1 MRARLRREAHDVRSV
16 LAAAGAAAVLA
27 CSACAGGGPST
38 EDLAALDYA
47 PEAFEGFDASTPEEQ
62 GLDPD
67 GVAELYWR
75 AGTLESIH
83 SLTVIRN
90 GSVVAQGYFN
100 GTSAE
105 LSQNVQ
111 SVTKSYTG
119 ALVGIAIEEGCIA
132 GLDEP
137 MMTYFPELA
146 GRVTDRRKEQITI
159 EQLLQMRA
167 GYPWL
172 EASAEGVELLFHGF
186 APSNLVDVP
195 LARDPGT
202 GWDYSNL
209 SSHLLAIAVARAC
222 ADEDLLDFAQER
234 LFDPLATTP
243 SDWTQDWEG
252 YRLGYTELFVTARE
266 MARFGQMYLDGGRVD
281 GEQVVPESWIEQSWT
296 PYTESAWYYKVGDNF
311 DRTAY
316 GYQWWIID
324 AGPHTYRLAWGHG
337 GQQIA
342 VLPELDLVIV
352 VTADP
357 LRGQLGDEPWAL
369 EKANLNLVADYIA
382 GLPEQDEG

>member
-1 MRARLRREAHDVRSV
+1 MRARLRRGASGVRPV

-27 CSACAGGGPST
+27 CAACAGGGPSA
-38 EDLAALDYA
+38 EDLAAVDYV

-90 GSVVAQGYFN
+90 GSVVAQDYFN

-119 ALVGIAIEEGCIA
+119 ALVGIAIEERCIA

-146 GRVTDRRKEQITI
+146 GRVTDPRKEQITI

-186 APSNLVDVP
+186 APSNVVDVP

-243 SDWTQDWEG
+243 SDWTQDWG
-252 YRLGYTELFVTARE
+252 AIASG
-266 MARFGQMYLDGGRVD
+266 
-281 GEQVVPESWIEQSWT
+281 T
-296 PYTESAWYYKVGDNF
+296 PNCS
-311 DRTAY
+311 
-316 GYQWWIID
+316 
-324 AGPHTYRLAWGHG
+324 
-337 GQQIA
+337 
-342 VLPELDLVIV
+342 
-352 VTADP
+352 
-357 LRGQLGDEPWAL
+357 
-369 EKANLNLVADYIA
+369 
-382 GLPEQDEG
+382 